1 MCVCSN
7 FCKNARYVLKTDDD
21 IYIDMYGT
29 HTVLEKLMQSK
40 MNQRRY
46 NEGRLMMGIANH
58 VYTTIIRNEE
68 DEWNKWFVSYD
79 EWPRDEARFPGNSP
93 EHFPCYIV
101 GWFLITN
108 PATSR
113 RIAKAAQSLPY
124 LYLED
129 VWVTGLLR
137 EKMGIMFVDLY
148 GLRADTNEQ
157 LLATKAIQTSHTWVK
172 TYITSIS
179 FPRVLEEYRL
189 CHELEREARRCYQD
203 ACQSNVYT
211 PKTYLSR
218 QDLERERVTL
228 GIYRDELSNRTLAEE
243 FYDCAITL
251 EYSYEYCKL
260 AFFKYLNAF
269 PHLSL
274 TLLA

>member
-1 MCVCSN
+1 
-7 FCKNARYVLKTDDD
+7 
-21 IYIDMYGT
+21 MYGT
-29 HTVLEKLMQSK
+29 HTVLERLMRSKL
-40 MNQRRY
+40 NQRRY
-46 NEGRLMMGIANH
+46 NEGKLMVGIANH

-79 EWPRDEARFPGNSP
+79 EWPRDEVRFPGNSP

-108 PATSR
+108 PTTSG
-113 RIAKAAQSLPY
+113 RIAQAAQSFPY

-137 EKMGIMFVDLY
+137 EEMGIKFVDLY

-157 LLATKAIQTSHTWVK
+157 LLATKAIQTRHTWVK

-179 FPRVLEEYRL
+179 FPRVVEEYRL

-203 ACQSNVYT
+203 ACRSNVYT
-211 PKTYLSR
+211 PKTNLSR
-218 QDLERERVTL
+218 QDLERERVAL
-228 GIYRDELSNRTLAEE
+228 GLYRDERSNRTLADE
-243 FYDCAITL
+243 FYDCAISP
-251 EYSYEYCKL
+251 EYSYNFCKM
-260 AFFKYLNAF
+260 AFFNYLKDY
-269 PHLSL
+269 PHISLNLSI
-274 TLLA
+274 